1 MMSRARR
8 FLWLLLLAVPAVLP
22 AQTPIGGDIL
32 VSHARQDQFDPR
44 MAVGP
49 RGDFVVSWLRDS
61 PLGSALYARR
71 YAASGAPA
79 SGEIL
84 VAGSPADSSGVAIA
98 RDGSFVVV
106 FTHGAAAAQSL
117 DARWYGPNGA
127 FRGSTVVASPVA
139 DRNIA
144 VASRPDGRFAA
155 IYYTAAG
162 VAVRAF
168 GPDRAPLGP
177 QSLISSGTSAFP
189 LTLALGPNGEM
200 TAAWQEIVPSSSTEP
215 HYHLRARHLAADGAP
230 LADSFLVVPEDVLLV
245 GVHAGADRDG
255 NLLFLWTAV
264 YPTPDGQRGLFV
276 RPFTADGTPLG
287 AAMNVVGTQ
296 SAVLFGAAVDPDPEA
311 GFVAVWIEQDSPVR
325 NHVSVRRFS
334 ADGLPLGPLRQ
345 ANSYAAPEQFGPVL
359 AAGPGGSFVV
369 AWMSGPSQTTDILV
383 RRFRR

>member
-1 MMSRARR
+1 MMSRALR

-44 MAVGP
+44 VSVGP
-49 RGDFVVSWLRDS
+49 RGDFVVSWLRETS
-61 PLGSALYARR
+61 QGFALYARR

-106 FTHGAAAAQSL
+106 FTHGAAATQSL
-117 DARWYGPNGA
+117 YARWYGPNGA
-127 FRGSTVVASPVA
+127 FRGSTVVAAQVV
-139 DRNIA
+139 DREIA

-155 IYYTAAG
+155 IYYAPAG

-168 GPDRAPLGP
+168 GADRAPLGP
-177 QSLISSGTSAFP
+177 QSLISSGTVGFP
-189 LTLALGPNGEM
+189 LALSLGLDGEM
-200 TAAWQEIVPSSSTEP
+200 TAAWQEIVPSSPTEP

-230 LADSFLVVPEDVLLV
+230 LADSFLVVPGEVLLV
-245 GVHAGADRDG
+245 GIHAGADRDG

-264 YPTPDGQRGLFV
+264 YPTPDGQSGLFV

-287 AAMNVVGTQ
+287 AAVNVAGTE
-296 SAVLFGAAVDPDPEA
+296 SAVFFGAAVDPDPEA
-311 GFVAVWIEQDSPVR
+311 GFVTAWIQQDSPVR

-334 ADGLPLGPLRQ
+334 ADGLPLGPLLK
-345 ANSYAAPEQFGPVL
+345 ANGYAAPEQFGPVL
-359 AAGPGGSFVV
+359 AAGPDGSFVV
-369 AWMSGPSQTTDILV
+369 AWMSGPSHTTDILV